1 MKNEDNKCFRWCHIA
16 LLNSQDKYPHRTKD
30 VDKAFINDLDYS
42 TLIMKIN
49 KHFLFMFQKNSLI
62 MW

>member
-1 MKNEDNKCFRWCHIA
+1 MKNEDNKFFLWCHITF
-16 LLNSQDKYPHRTKD
+16 LNLQDKYRQRIKN

-42 TLIMKIN
+42 TLIRKIN

-62 MW
+62 M

>member
-1 MKNEDNKCFRWCHIA
+1 MKNEDNKCFLWCHITF
-16 LLNSQDKYPHRTKD
+16 LNSQDKYPQRIKN

-42 TLIMKIN
+42 TLIRKIN

-62 MW
+62 MS